1 MNLDPQT
8 LFTVTRSLAVKAG
21 LPTEQLDGIVALGG
35 YHYLST
41 TSQKREVIEAE
52 IAARSLEKRD
62 NIYIYTCAHPFSQS
76 KRSTH
81 LAFSGFDLPTFVDG
95 AFKKLTSDV
104 ALTSTVTIGQ
114 YTTELTYSQL
124 F

>member
-1 MNLDPQT
+1 MRGCSAGKSTTTSPNLNLDLNLDPQT

-21 LPTEQLDGIVALGG
+21 LPTEQLDGIVTLGG

-62 NIYIYTCAHPFSQS
+62 NIYTCAHPLLTIEAPNLPCIQ
-76 KRSTH
+76 RLRPAH
-81 LAFSGFDLPTFVDG
+81 LR
-95 AFKKLTSDV
+95 
-104 ALTSTVTIGQ
+104 
-114 YTTELTYSQL
+114 
-124 F
+124 